1 MDFKNIKN
9 IPHYLF
15 DNLEEYKAFGNTA
28 VVVDSWRAGKE
39 GDWVYT
45 DDGEVKVYINRV
57 GLICD
62 LMYAFNKDNY
72 NFNGNRFVDACAIDN
87 NDDVLEESYR

>member
-1 MDFKNIKN
+1 MLSRKYYRLFAQCIK
-9 IPHYLF
+9 
-15 DNLEEYKAFGNTA
+15 DNSVEI
-28 VVVDSWRAGKE
+28 VDE
-39 GDWVYT
+39 TT

>member
-1 MDFKNIKN
+1 MLSRKYYELFAQCIK
-9 IPHYLF
+9 
-15 DNLEEYKAFGNTA
+15 DNSDEI
-28 VVVDSWRAGKE
+28 VDE
-39 GDWVYT
+39 TT